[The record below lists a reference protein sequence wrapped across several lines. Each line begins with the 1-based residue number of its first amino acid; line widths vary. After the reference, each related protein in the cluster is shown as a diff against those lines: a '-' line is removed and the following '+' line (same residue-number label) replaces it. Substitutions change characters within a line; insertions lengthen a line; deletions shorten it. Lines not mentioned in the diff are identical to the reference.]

1 MGRWQREALTEGQLR
16 DFATSDS
23 PRVQAQLDRLGALTL
38 PTGRLGLEVIHALLA
53 RLGDPHKDLP
63 PVFHVAGT
71 NGKGSTCA
79 YLRAMLEAEG
89 YTVHAAT
96 KPHLVRY
103 NERIRL
109 AGKLIEDDLLA
120 DLLQEVLDKGEDLNP
135 SFFEV
140 TTAATF
146 LAFHR
151 IPADVC
157 VIEVGL
163 GGRFDAT
170 NVLDGQAA
178 CAIAT
183 LGIDHEAFLLV
194 PEDGVPQDPLCR
206 IAFEKAGIAR
216 PGVPLVTQAYAP
228 AVTKAVIDQAMVAGA
243 KTALRDLDW
252 FADLGEGIA
261 YRDSQGTLDLPLP
274 ALVGSHQADNA
285 ALAVAMLRHQ
295 SQVQV
300 SPEAMARGIRTARW
314 PARLQVLGEGPLTA
328 LVPGRR
334 VWLDG
339 GHNVDAGLAI
349 AAFFEEGVDAHPA
362 ATNLADA
369 RQVSLPSRL
378 REGLGVGQSAKF
390 HLITGMLSSKDPAAI
405 VAPLKGQLL
414 SLSVVPA
421 PGHEAHAPE
430 EIARHADLPVWP
442 YPDVETAL
450 RALPPEGDVL
460 IAGSLYLAGEVLRLN
475 REFPD

>member
-1 MGRWQREALTEGQLR
+1 MR
-16 DFATSDS
+16 DFATSDN
-23 PRVQAQLDRLGALTL
+23 PKVQAQLDRLAVLSL
-38 PTGRLGLEVIHALLA
+38 PQGRFGLETIHALLA
-53 RLGDPHKDLP
+53 RLDDPQRALP

-79 YLRAMLEAEG
+79 YLHAMLEAGG

-103 NERIRL
+103 NERIRI
-109 AGKLIEDDLLA
+109 AGRLIEDDLLA
-120 DLLQEVLDKGEDLNP
+120 DLLKEVLDAGADLEP

-151 IPADVC
+151 NPGHACI
-157 VIEVGL
+157 IEVGL

-170 NVLDGQAA
+170 NVLDRQAA
-178 CAIAT
+178 CGIAT

-194 PEDGVPQDPLCR
+194 PEEGVPSDPLCR

-216 PGVPLVTQAYAP
+216 PGVPLVTQAYSTG
-228 AVTKAVIDQAMVAGA
+228 VTQTIIAAAMKAGA
-243 KTALRDLDW
+243 KTALRGLDW
-252 FADLGEGIA
+252 LADLGETIA
-261 YRDSQGTLDLPLP
+261 YRDAHGTLDLPFPML
-274 ALVGSHQADNA
+274 AGRHQADNA

-295 SQVQV
+295 SQLTV
-300 SPEAMARGIRTARW
+300 SPEAMAQGIRAARW
-314 PARLQVLGEGPLTA
+314 PARLQLLGQGPLTA
-328 LVPGRR
+328 LVPGRK

-349 AAFFEEGVDAHPA
+349 ARHFKDTP
-362 ATNLADA
+362 
-369 RQVSLPSRL
+369 P
-378 REGLGVGQSAKF
+378 F
-390 HLITGMLSSKDPAAI
+390 HLITGMLASKDPAAI
-405 VAPLKGQLL
+405 VAPLKGKLL

-421 PGHEAHAPE
+421 PGHEAHRPE
-430 EIARHADLPVWP
+430 DIARHADLPVRAF
-442 YPDVETAL
+442 PDVTAAL
-450 RALPPEGDVL
+450 KALPPEGDVL

-475 REFPD
+475 GEVPD